1 MFAST
6 LPQSLPAP
14 LRPPRGLPTDECSRL
29 DLDSLDG
36 QDAVAHGAPNTR
48 LSSLSP
54 SLLQDLQRF
63 EAGGAPQT
71 ELVEVLAACIRH
83 TQALGIVLRRGQ
95 KVLSLTAFPLDKLVH
110 CVVPMAEFV
119 AADLAGLKVL
129 QVEPARVERPGPA
142 RLGADTLGHFGAM
155 STLLWEIALRGSRNS
170 LLPELAGRAAF
181 RIAPG
186 VILHGLRVPGAMA
199 NAVTRMRRQTC
210 NVGDIAGWPGL
221 NAPRAARLV
230 NALYLQSALIVS
242 RTHPAATNEGWIG
255 YR

>member
-14 LRPPRGLPTDECSRL
+14 LQPPRSLQGRGMSRV
-29 DLDSLDG
+29 DLDSLAD
-36 QDAVAHGAPNTR
+36 DSPNTR
-48 LSSLSP
+48 LTSLNP
-54 SLLQDLQRF
+54 SLMLDLQRF
-63 EAGGAPQT
+63 EADGATQT

-83 TQALGIVLRRGQ
+83 TQALGIVLMRGQ
-95 KVLSLTAFPLDKLVH
+95 RVLSLTAFPIDKLAH
-110 CVVPMAEFV
+110 CASPLAEFM
-119 AADLAGLKVL
+119 AGDLGQLKVL

-142 RLGADTLGHFGAM
+142 RLAADTAGHYGALA
-155 STLLWEIALRGSRNS
+155 TLMWEIALRGSRDT

-186 VILHGLRVPGAMA
+186 VVLHGLRIPGAMA
-199 NAVTRMRRQTC
+199 NAITRLRRQTS
-210 NVGDIAGWPGL
+210 NLREIAGWPGL
-221 NAPRAARLV
+221 NTPRAMRLI

-242 RTHPAATNEGWIG
+242 RTHPAATNEGWEG

>member
-14 LRPPRGLPTDECSRL
+14 LSPSRALMGREDSRL

-36 QDAVAHGAPNTR
+36 LDDAALVTR
-48 LSSLSP
+48 LTSLTP

-63 EAGGAPQT
+63 EADGTAKT
-71 ELVEVLAACIRH
+71 ELVEVLAACVRH

-95 KVLSLTAFPLDKLVH
+95 RVVSLTAFPIDKLVH
-110 CVVPMAEFV
+110 CVVPMSEFI
-119 AADLAGLKVL
+119 AGDLAELKVL
-129 QVEPARVERPGPA
+129 QVEPARVERPGPV

-155 STLLWEIALRGSRNS
+155 STLMWEIALRGSRNN

-199 NAVTRMRRQTC
+199 NAITKLRRQTC
-210 NVGDIAGWPGL
+210 NMSEIAGWPGL
-221 NAPRAARLV
+221 NGPRAARLI

-255 YR
+255 YK